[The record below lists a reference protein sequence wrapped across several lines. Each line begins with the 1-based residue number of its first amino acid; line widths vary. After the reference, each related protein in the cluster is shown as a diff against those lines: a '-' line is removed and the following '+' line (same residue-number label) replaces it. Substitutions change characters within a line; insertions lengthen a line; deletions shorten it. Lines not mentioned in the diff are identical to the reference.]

1 MKIISLKHF
10 ETMSQT
16 ALRSGEIMVNFYD
29 IYSVLQSQITNE
41 VPAFAGPKLL
51 QYSTQSVP
59 SLDGDSSLDKQSSWD
74 LRTSQRSWSQGFTW
88 LQAIVYKNISAYI
101 SHISIISPRL
111 RTHQQIGLRMRYLE
125 SVDVPGIWWVFSR
138 CIVFKWDKLHSKIQL
153 AGKTFSGQLH
163 WTKAN
168 EGPRAHKIQDYF
180 DLDQGHGDP

>member
-59 SLDGDSSLDKQSSWD
+59 SLDGDSGLDKQSSWD
-74 LRTSQRSWSQGFTW
+74 LRTSQRS
-88 LQAIVYKNISAYI
+88 
-101 SHISIISPRL
+101 
-111 RTHQQIGLRMRYLE
+111 
-125 SVDVPGIWWVFSR
+125 
-138 CIVFKWDKLHSKIQL
+138 
-153 AGKTFSGQLH
+153 
-163 WTKAN
+163 
-168 EGPRAHKIQDYF
+168 
-180 DLDQGHGDP
+180 